1 MELILKELGFVGKNY
16 ENMSHV
22 LNLLDDDEYFKSYLL
37 DNIDNFKSPL
47 DIYQSFRLELI
58 KNKRC
63 TKEQFEKYLEKGWEI
78 IAYESVMF
86 CKMNRLAEKK
96 FKKIVNSDL
105 TNDDFYVKLVE
116 NSFEYSPLLCL
127 KKIEQEVA

>member
-1 MELILKELGFVGKNY
+1 MCIR
-16 ENMSHV
+16 
-22 LNLLDDDEYFKSYLL
+22 DR
-37 DNIDNFKSPL
+37 
-47 DIYQSFRLELI
+47 SFRLELI

-63 TKEQFEKYLEKGWEI
+63 TQKQFKKHLEKGWDI

-96 FKKIVNSDL
+96 FKKILDSDL

-127 KKIEQEVA
+127 KKIEQELTWQNVFAHERLWVKTQQLGAK